1 MLVQIRDGAALS
13 SISIVSLRAYLN
25 SREWTD
31 AGMWGESSITIFA
44 REHNGRTWE
53 ILVPH
58 RDTIAGYAENMAET
72 VAVLAEVEGRS
83 QLEVFYDLSAA
94 SCDVVRLHSLNGV
107 AKEPLSL
114 RRSADLLQDSYGMLG
129 YAARSVDDPR
139 AAYRGGPNAKVAE
152 YLDNVRPVPGYAE
165 GYSLTLHSAIPAG
178 IGAREDFG
186 KNGQL
191 PFARRVTNR
200 LAQALEYAENAV
212 PETTGL
218 GLSVTNANIDLEYA
232 ENAVPETTRHA
243 PLAPFVGAEN
253 HGVSANL
260 CDSVAALAKKGN
272 GIEISIIWASVRP
285 ANVQTARFPFSK
297 TSAEILDEAAKFL
310 RTNEP
315 SYDERVIAQVVR
327 LERGP
332 DRFDGR
338 ADILASRD
346 GQSTR
351 IKVEFPKSYYDMAIE
366 AFRDNRRISLTG
378 DIYKIGNRYELRHPR
393 DLVIV

>member
-1 MLVQIRDGAALS
+1 MLVQIRDSAALS

-31 AGMWGESSITIFA
+31 AGVWGERPITIFA

-83 QLEVFYDLSAA
+83 QLDVFYDLSAT

-129 YAARSVDDPR
+129 YAARSVNDPR

-165 GYSLTLHSAIPAG
+165 GYSLTLHSSVPVG
-178 IGAREDFG
+178 IGTQEDLWG
-186 KNGQL
+186 NEQL

-200 LAQALEYAENAV
+200 LAQALKYAENAV
-212 PETTGL
+212 PETIRQATL
-218 GLSVTNANIDLEYA
+218 DT
-232 ENAVPETTRHA
+232 
-243 PLAPFVGAEN
+243 FVGAEN
-253 HGVSANL
+253 YGVSANL
-260 CDSVAALAKKGN
+260 CDSVAELVKKGN
-272 GIEISIIWASVRP
+272 GIEINLNWAGVRP
-285 ANVQTARFPFSK
+285 VNIQPARFPFSK
-297 TSAEILDEAAKFL
+297 NSAEVLDEAAKFL

-332 DRFDGR
+332 DEFDGR
-338 ADILASRD
+338 ADILTLRD
-346 GQSTR
+346 RQSTR
-351 IKVEFPKSYYDMAIE
+351 IKVEFPESSYDKVIE
-366 AFRDNRRISLTG
+366 AFRSRGLISLTG

-393 DLVIV
+393 DLFIV

>member
-1 MLVQIRDGAALS
+1 MLVQIRDSAALS

-31 AGMWGESSITIFA
+31 AGVWGERPITIFA

-83 QLEVFYDLSAA
+83 QLEVFYDLSAT
-94 SCDVVRLHSLNGV
+94 SCDVVQLYSLNGV

-114 RRSADLLQDSYGMLG
+114 RCSADLLQDSYGMLG
-129 YAARSVDDPR
+129 YAARSVDNPLP
-139 AAYRGGPNAKVAE
+139 AYRGGPNAEVAE
-152 YLDNVRPVPGYAE
+152 YLDNVRPVPGYTE

-178 IGAREDFG
+178 IGARRDLWGNE
-186 KNGQL
+186 QL

-200 LAQALEYAENAV
+200 LAQALKYAENAV
-212 PETTGL
+212 SETIRQDTP
-218 GLSVTNANIDLEYA
+218 D
-232 ENAVPETTRHA
+232 
-243 PLAPFVGAEN
+243 PFVDAKN

-260 CDSVAALAKKGN
+260 CDSVAELAKKGK
-272 GIEISIIWASVRP
+272 GIEISLIWAGVRP

-297 TSAEILDEAAKFL
+297 TSAEVLDEAAKFL
-310 RTNEP
+310 RVNEP
-315 SYDERVIAQVVR
+315 SYAERISAQVVR
-327 LERGP
+327 LEREP
-332 DRFDGR
+332 DEFDGR

-346 GQSTR
+346 QQLTR
-351 IKVEFPKSYYDMAIE
+351 IKVEFPESSYDTVIE
-366 AFRDNRRISLTG
+366 AFRHHRLISLTG
-378 DIYKIGNRYELRHPR
+378 DIHKIGNRYELHHPR
-393 DLVIV
+393 DLFIV